1 MSVKFLVPE
10 INKKRWAEEFKYKM
24 NIRELK
30 SKDLSDIGAE
40 TNYEQKINKFK
51 NGSIPSIDCFL
62 TLCRFFNLPPD
73 SFLFAKPKWVECDI
87 DFWSAGISNNRLLGV
102 YNNDFYVIPNYKEKE
117 SDIKSDCDRVYGITF
132 MKKEPN
138 PSFFKDFHLYGTEY
152 DLNERVEDGK
162 IIYRFP
168 YVNDEKTSEKIF
180 SLLKKKKFSN
190 KQIQTL
196 LEITPQSLTNRKRKK
211 QSWTVKDI
219 YKLSWILNSPFES
232 LVEIDYREETRE
244 SLFDPIVFIMHY
256 QGEYEEDEEAQ
267 LER

>member
-1 MSVKFLVPE
+1 MPE
-10 INKKRWAEEFKYKM
+10 INKERWAEEFKYKM
-24 NIRELK
+24 SIRELK
-30 SKDLSDIGAE
+30 SKDLNDIGAE

-87 DFWSAGISNNRLLGV
+87 DIADTGVSSNRLLGV
-102 YNNDFYVIPNYKEKE
+102 YKDVFYVIPDYKEK
-117 SDIKSDCDRVYGITF
+117 KSEGKKSRGSVSAYKVTLFD
-132 MKKEPN
+132 KEPS
-138 PSFFKDFHLYGTEY
+138 PSKFSNFHLYGTKY
-152 DLNERVEDGK
+152 DLNERVDEGK
-162 IIYRFP
+162 VIYRFP

-180 SLLKKKKFSN
+180 SLLEKKKFSN
-190 KQIQTL
+190 KQIQNL
-196 LEITPQSLTNRKRKK
+196 LEITPQSLSNRKRKK

-267 LER
+267 L

>member
-1 MSVKFLVPE
+1 MPE
-10 INKKRWAEEFKYKM
+10 IDRSRWAEEFKDQMRICK
-24 NIRELK
+24 LK

-51 NGSIPSIDCFL
+51 NGAIPSLDCFL

-87 DFWSAGISNNRLLGV
+87 DIADTGVSSNRLLGV
-102 YNNDFYVIPNYKEKE
+102 YKDVFYVIPDYKEK
-117 SDIKSDCDRVYGITF
+117 KSDRKHERGRIYELTF
-132 MKKEPN
+132 MEKEPN
-138 PSFFKDFHLYGTEY
+138 PSFFKDFHLYGTKY

-180 SLLKKKKFSN
+180 SLLEKKKFSN
-190 KQIQTL
+190 KQIQNL
-196 LEITPQSLTNRKRKK
+196 LEITPQSLSNRKRKN
-211 QSWTVKDI
+211 QSQEWTIQDI
-219 YKLSWILNSPFES
+219 YKLSWILNMPFES
-232 LVEIDYREETRE
+232 LIEIEYREETRE

-267 LER
+267 L